1 MFIPLYV
8 ATRVLANPISNVFQK
23 QLALARTPPLVVVF
37 VTHALLTVPA
47 LIVVAA
53 HPRLQART
61 GFALNI
67 AIAAA
72 LAVAGNTTQVRA
84 LEGGDLSVLGPIN
97 AFKAVL
103 SMLLGAAFIREVPT
117 AAGMAGTLMILSGSY
132 FVVDRAP
139 DAPRRTAILTFLGR
153 PAVRLRFLA
162 LALSATEAV
171 FLKRAILDSA
181 PLPAF
186 LLWSILGC
194 VFSGA
199 MLATRSRLAAREAL
213 DGFRRHWRTFG
224 SLAVAAGVMQLAT
237 LLAFGVLQVGYALAL
252 FQLSALVSVV
262 LGRRYFSERHTRR
275 RLFGAAIMVAGAA
288 LIVTL
293 GGRG

>member
-37 VTHALLTVPA
+37 ATHALLAVPA
-47 LIVVAA
+47 LIVIAA
-53 HPRLQART
+53 HPDLQTRS
-61 GFALNI
+61 GFARNI

-72 LAVAGNTTQVRA
+72 LAVAGNTALVRA
-84 LEGGDLSVLGPIN
+84 LEAGDLSVLGPIN

-103 SMLLGAAFIREVPT
+103 SMVLGAVFIREVPT
-117 AAGMAGTLMILSGSY
+117 AAGVAGTLMILSGSY
-132 FVVDRAP
+132 FVVDRTP
-139 DAPRRTAILTFLGR
+139 DGHRRTALLTFLAR
-153 PAVRLRFLA
+153 PAIRLRFLA

-171 FLKRAILDSA
+171 FLKRAILVSA
-181 PLPAF
+181 PLPVF

-194 VFSGA
+194 VFSA
-199 MLATRSRLAAREAL
+199 AILATRSRPATREAL
-213 DGFRRHWRTFG
+213 AGFRRHWRTFAW
-224 SLAVAAGVMQLAT
+224 LAVAAGVMQMAT
-237 LLAFGVLQVGYALAL
+237 LFAFGVMQVGYSLAL